1 MSKLD
6 VIRAW
11 KDEEY
16 RSSLTEEERKL
27 LPEHPAGL
35 IELGDAELQEVGGG
49 AHTKLRNPNTRKRRD
64 TCGC

>member
-16 RSSLTEEERKL
+16 RESLTEEERRL
-27 LPEHPAGL
+27 LPEHPAGM
-35 IELGDAELQEVGGG
+35 IELGDAELEGVGGG
-49 AHTKLRNPNTRKRRD
+49 AKFLPTEKQRCTAGKK
-64 TCGC
+64 C